1 MNLKNSTP
9 PLWRQCAA
17 KMCCCA
23 STSKFEM
30 VGIPPIIVSLQLLGC
45 QPFQVLE
52 CRRRF
57 IWITRVGEHAIVW
70 TTTCSTEHA
79 GQAFTHV
86 RKSKCDAKLS
96 GLNLCGFR
104 SMQES
109 IEMLAHASGL
119 DAAELGGEL
128 VEVARLA
135 GRLPLTLVRGLLSCC
150 IADCT

>member
-1 MNLKNSTP
+1 
-9 PLWRQCAA
+9 
-17 KMCCCA
+17 
-23 STSKFEM
+23 M

-45 QPFQVLE
+45 QPFQVLK
-52 CRRRF
+52 RRRHF
-57 IWITRVGEHAIVW
+57 IWITRVGEHAAIW
-70 TTTCSTEHA
+70 TATCSTEHA

-86 RKSKCDAKLS
+86 RKSKCDIKLP
-96 GLNLCGFR
+96 GLNLCVCSR

-119 DAAELGGEL
+119 DSAELGGEL

-135 GRLPLTLVRGLLSCC
+135 GRLPLTLVRGLLYMYCC